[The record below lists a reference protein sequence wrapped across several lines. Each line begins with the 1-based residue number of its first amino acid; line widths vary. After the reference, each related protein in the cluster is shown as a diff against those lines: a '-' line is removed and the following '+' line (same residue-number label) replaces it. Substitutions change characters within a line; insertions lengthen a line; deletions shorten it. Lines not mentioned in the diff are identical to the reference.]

1 MDDATSAIAAQLG
14 LSPSDAQ
21 TALTAAP
28 RPRKKA
34 RINDVSAKGVTGGGG
49 RLFVA
54 PYDPAAGACGAGVT
68 VADGLAEYLKRCLKG
83 ILREPTP
90 AELSLVVGLPRNL
103 STARYAD
110 EMKPAQRAFAQ
121 ECATV
126 LQARATVRR
135 VASAAKV
142 EPRKDLA
149 ANAAAL
155 TSVVNPRKGAVRLL
169 IGTVPYVLERVNKN
183 PKPKLSLKVVG
194 EHLKAGVI
202 ARLTSTVGAG
212 VAAAPLNASA
222 FNLLR
227 SDPAFV
233 PAVLEHVLGALEHA
247 SATGADRRPAVS
259 YKVRPLPK

>member
-1 MDDATSAIAAQLG
+1 MFDEMSAVAAQLG
-14 LSPSDAQ
+14 ISPSDAQ

-34 RINDVSAKGVTGGGG
+34 RVNDASAEGVAGS

-54 PYDPAAGACGAGVT
+54 PYDPAVCACGAGAT

-103 STARYAD
+103 STARFAD

-121 ECATV
+121 ECAAV
-126 LQARATVRR
+126 LQARAAVRR
-135 VASAAKV
+135 VASAAKAG
-142 EPRKDLA
+142 PRKDLA

-155 TSVVNPRKGAVRLL
+155 TSVINPRKGAVRLL
-169 IGTVPYVLERVNKN
+169 IGTAPYVLERVKSA
-183 PKPKLSLKVVG
+183 PKVKPSLKVLG
-194 EHLKAGVI
+194 EHLKAGVV

-212 VAAAPLNASA
+212 VAAAPFNAST

-233 PAVLEHVLGALEHA
+233 PAVLEYVLGALEHV

-259 YKVRPLPK
+259 FKVRPLTQ